1 VGVVVGRRAGA
12 SCVRCAGVGV
22 LAGFVRASCGRRSAG
37 VVRAEKCGRRAGVII
52 WLLSLRFKASLEF
65 TYGLFGV
72 EGRRFLEEKAKSGF
86 QGC

>member
-1 VGVVVGRRAGA
+1 VDGGGGWQACGCVVRSVCWRGRAGWL
-12 SCVRCAGVGV
+12 R
-22 LAGFVRASCGRRSAG
+22 AG